1 MVYRIKMDNELYH
14 HGILGMK
21 WGVRR
26 YQNKDGS
33 LTSAGKKRIREKDTS
48 NWSEDAKKFNALKK
62 KSANEM
68 SDSELRAYTNRA
80 NLEQQYN
87 KLNPSAFKKGM
98 AYAAGAAAAMGTAA
112 TVISNSQKLIK
123 IGKKAYAAA
132 DKAWRNYKY
141 VHNIYNTIK

>member
-1 MVYRIKMDNELYH
+1 MMYRIKMDNELYH

-33 LTSAGKKRIREKDTS
+33 LTSAGKKRIREKDMS

-62 KSANEM
+62 KSVNEM
-68 SDSELRAYTNRA
+68 SDSELRAYTNRSQ
-80 NLEQQYN
+80 LEQQYN
-87 KLNPSAFKKGM
+87 RLNPSAFKKGM
-98 AYAAGAAAAMGTAA
+98 TYAATAAAAMGTVA
-112 TVISNSQKLIK
+112 TLVSNSQNLIK
-123 IGKKAYAAA
+123 IGQKAYSAAN
-132 DKAWRNYKY
+132 KAWRNYKY

>member
-1 MVYRIKMDNELYH
+1 MWQYQNTDELYH
-14 HGILGMK
+14 HGVLGMK

-26 YQNKDGS
+26 YQNEDGS

-48 NWSEDAKKFNALKK
+48 NWSEDAKKFNTLKK
-62 KSANEM
+62 KSVNEM
-68 SDSELRAYTNRA
+68 SDSELRSYTNRA

-87 KLNPSAFKKGM
+87 KLNPSSFKKGM
-98 AYAAGAAAAMGTAA
+98 TYAATAAAALGTAA
-112 TVISNSQKLIK
+112 TVISNSKKLIK

>member
-1 MVYRIKMDNELYH
+1 MYRIKMDNELYH

-33 LTSAGKKRIREKDTS
+33 LTSAGKKRIREKDMS

-62 KSANEM
+62 KSVNEM
-68 SDSELRAYTNRA
+68 SDSELRSYTNRV

-98 AYAAGAAAAMGTAA
+98 TYAAGAAAAMGTAA
-112 TVISNSQKLIK
+112 TVIANSQKLIK
-123 IGKKAYAAA
+123 IGQKAYSAAN
-132 DKAWRNYKY
+132 KAWRNYKY